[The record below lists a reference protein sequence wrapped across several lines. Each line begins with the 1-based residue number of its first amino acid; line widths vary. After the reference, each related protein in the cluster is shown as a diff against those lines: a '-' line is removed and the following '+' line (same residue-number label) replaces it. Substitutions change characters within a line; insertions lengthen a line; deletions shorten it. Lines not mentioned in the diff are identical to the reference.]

1 MADEPCPLPA
11 GTVLRFGSFD
21 FVVTGDGYDMEVLP
35 ARANP
40 DTPTPPLRRRK
51 RSGRRARQARTER
64 RRAARL
70 SSPTRDEAGVSQPSA
85 VAENITTS
93 PSSTAATVPPK
104 EGASEPSPLP
114 FRTHTPAAT
123 HASSVSPHVGVYEDS
138 PGHHLISIRNLVAP
152 PPDSSYPDS
161 ADEGYV
167 FVRERVAPDFSGVR
181 DREAFLAFQA
191 AADYCFACSDHSSEE
206 DYNLARKFSMVELA
220 EWGNDAANDTVDPPT
235 N

>member
-1 MADEPCPLPA
+1 M
-11 GTVLRFGSFD
+11 
-21 FVVTGDGYDMEVLP
+21 
-35 ARANP
+35 
-40 DTPTPPLRRRK
+40 
-51 RSGRRARQARTER
+51 ER

-85 VAENITTS
+85 VAENVTTS

-152 PPDSSYPDS
+152 PSDSSYPD
-161 ADEGYV
+161 
-167 FVRERVAPDFSGVR
+167 SGVR

-191 AADYCFACSDHSSEE
+191 TADYCFACSDDSSEE
-206 DYNLARKFSMVELA
+206 DCDLTREFFMIKLA
-220 EWGNDAANDTVDPPT
+220 EQDDAATNDAESPPANSPVEPLANSAATATPT
-235 N
+235 NGIQN